1 MFPSEILVWFN
12 TYRQRWIRSVYIE
25 NQIKILYCNRLKYNE
40 NVKTHQNP
48 RWRKKPSQ
56 KKISCEYATLVPAFF
71 LLAHTH
77 HADGLVMAWLGFY
90 TTWLGLWPWRELMCQ
105 RNNDTRTD
113 WGCNHTVF
121 TTYKALDRSNIGA
134 YLLATTKICKVIL
147 KNFSSIFCYIMSTL
161 IHDLTALSWF
171 YNIKNKLCCWAM

>member
-1 MFPSEILVWFN
+1 MKEK
-12 TYRQRWIRSVYIE
+12 TIE
-25 NQIKILYCNRLKYNE
+25 KNKLRVCD
-40 NVKTHQNP
+40 P
-48 RWRKKPSQ
+48 RTCLFFTRAYA
-56 KKISCEYATLVPAFF
+56 SCGWVSDGVARVLHNMAGS
-71 LLAHTH
+71 LA
-77 HADGLVMAWLGFY
+77 MARLGFY

-161 IHDLTALSWF
+161 IHDLTALS
-171 YNIKNKLCCWAM
+171 